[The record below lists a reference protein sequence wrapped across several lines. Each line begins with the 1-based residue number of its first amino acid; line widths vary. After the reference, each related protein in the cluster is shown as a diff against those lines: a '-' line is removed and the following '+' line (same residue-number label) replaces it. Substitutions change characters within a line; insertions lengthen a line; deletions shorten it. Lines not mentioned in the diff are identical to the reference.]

1 MSPGFG
7 YRCLVE
13 PPRPLSRLMVM
24 TAPRRLAMTL
34 TMMAVPVALAAGCAS
49 ATSAHPAAAVKAP
62 AAAAVKAPAAAT
74 ARFSAMGLAF
84 RYPVSWRSGTWPT
97 DQSNFSALIVYLS
110 TSRLKGPCV
119 VSISPGRIAETCEY
133 PIATL
138 PPGGVLVRWSANGF
152 PTWHMPKANMTVAG
166 RKAVETRTSGGWCAT
181 LRGTETITVMIPR
194 AASGSWYQMDAC
206 LRRPGLAQQE
216 AEISSML
223 KSVRISPGY

>member
-1 MSPGFG
+1 
-7 YRCLVE
+7 V
-13 PPRPLSRLMVM
+13 SRLMVM
-24 TAPRRLAMTL
+24 TASRRLVTAL
-34 TMMAVPVALAAGCAS
+34 AMMAVPVALAAGCAS
-49 ATSAHPAAAVKAP
+49 ATSAHPAAAVKEPAP
-62 AAAAVKAPAAAT
+62 AT
-74 ARFSAMGLAF
+74 ASFSAMGLAF
-84 RYPVSWRSGTWPT
+84 RYPAVWRSGTWPT

-110 TSRLKGPCV
+110 TSRMKGPCT

-133 PIATL
+133 PIAAL
-138 PPGGVLVRWSANGF
+138 QPGGVLVKWSANGF

-181 LRGTETITVMIPR
+181 LRGTETITVRIPR
-194 AASGSWYQMDAC
+194 AASGNWYQMDAC